1 MIAIE
6 SFAPPTPPANDNY
19 IPMTLASPIKPNGHV
34 PVMLPEVLEHLNI
47 HDGGI
52 YVDATFGHGGYA
64 RAMLDMADCMVY
76 GLDRDPLAEQ
86 RALNMMREY
95 EGRFR
100 FIRGCFGDV
109 ESLLHS
115 VGVEQ
120 IDGIVFDIGVA
131 SSQLD
136 DAARGFSFRYDGPLN
151 MRMDGGR
158 PNAADAVNNMDADT
172 LAKIIEELGEERM
185 AHRVARAIVEGRK
198 EQPITTTAQLADIV
212 RSVVPKSR
220 DGIDPAT
227 RTFQALRIYVND
239 ELGELER
246 GLQQAERMLGTH
258 GRLVVV
264 SYHSLEDRIAKEFL
278 KTRAGKTPNVSRH
291 LPAVTPLHKPSFNLV
306 TKKALGPSELELA
319 RNPRAASAKL
329 RAAERS
335 AAPVWPTMVGPN
347 KLILNS

>member
-1 MIAIE
+1 MI
-6 SFAPPTPPANDNY
+6 D
-19 IPMTLASPIKPNGHV
+19 
-34 PVMLPEVLEHLNI
+34 EVIEHLNLR
-47 HDGGI
+47 DGGI
-52 YVDATFGHGGYA
+52 YLDATFGHGGYA
-64 RAMLDMADCMVY
+64 RALLDHADCMVY

-95 EGRFR
+95 DGRFR
-100 FIRGCFGDV
+100 FIRGCFGDL

-120 IDGIVFDIGVA
+120 IDGVVFDIGVA

-136 DAARGFSFRYDGPLN
+136 DAARGFSFRHDGPLN

-158 PNAADAVNNMDADT
+158 PNAADAVANMDVDT
-172 LAKIIEELGEERM
+172 LAQIIEEFGEERM
-185 AHRVARAIVEGRK
+185 AHRVARAIVEARK
-198 EQPITTTAQLADIV
+198 EQPITTTSQLADII
-212 RSVVPKSR
+212 RRVVPKSR

-264 SYHSLEDRIAKEFL
+264 SYHSLEDRIVKEFL
-278 KTRAGKTPNVSRH
+278 KTRAGKTPNASRH
-291 LPAVTPLHKPSFNLV
+291 LPAITPLHKPSFELV
-306 TKKALGPSELELA
+306 TKKALGPSEIEIA

-329 RAAERS
+329 RSAERS
-335 AAPVWPTMVGPN
+335 AAPVWPNLGGMG
-347 KLILNS
+347 KLILHS